1 MKQTKGLLLFLFVL
15 RNEVEVFLNIVDL
28 VDTIILKLS
37 GLIVPV
43 LYSHDVC
50 RVVFDTLLGHAAFH
64 LLDIEEVF
72 RMQR

>member
-15 RNEVEVFLNIVDL
+15 RNEVELFLYVVDL
-28 VDTIILKLS
+28 VDAIILKLG
-37 GLIVPV
+37 GLIVTV
-43 LYSHDVC
+43 LYSNDIC
-50 RVVFDTLLGHAAFH
+50 RIVLDTLLGPAAIH